1 MFCFCEFSY
10 GPSGYGGGLFAPYC
24 PLMHNGVA
32 DGVGAAV
39 LEQG

>member
-1 MFCFCEFSY
+1 MNLRSASLATALLATVVVFRS
-10 GPSGYGGGLFAPYC
+10 LR
-24 PLMHNGVA
+24 PLTHNGVA